1 MSNKKT
7 KNIDKS
13 TINSTDSKLI
23 KSIENHINDNVLLKL
38 KFNHH
43 NQKYKINE
51 LLNCIIIIL
60 KTGISY
66 RNISN
71 ITTINW
77 NTIYKFHCK
86 LIKYNIF
93 EDTYEKCVN
102 KYLIE
107 LNINAHHLN
116 TDTTFICNKLGIEDA
131 SFNQQIKKHKTTK
144 ISIISDDFNI
154 PISVVT
160 STGSVHD
167 SVILNKQLDKL
178 HDKHPT
184 IFNNKNIL
192 LADAAYDSLI
202 LREKVK
208 NLNMGILLTNKNIRN
223 SKKEVT
229 KFTLYEKLLL
239 NKRVNV
245 EHTINKYKQVKRC
258 QLRYD
263 KYIKTYNSFVFLAS
277 LRILINKTNIYL
289 N

>member
-1 MSNKKT
+1 M
-7 KNIDKS
+7 
-13 TINSTDSKLI
+13 
-23 KSIENHINDNVLLKL
+23 
-38 KFNHH
+38 
-43 NQKYKINE
+43 
-51 LLNCIIIIL
+51 
-60 KTGISY
+60 
-66 RNISN
+66 
-71 ITTINW
+71 
-77 NTIYKFHCK
+77 
-86 LIKYNIF
+86 
-93 EDTYEKCVN
+93 
-102 KYLIE
+102 
-107 LNINAHHLN
+107 
-116 TDTTFICNKLGIEDA
+116 EDA

-154 PISVVT
+154 PISVIT

-178 HDKHPT
+178 HDKQPT
-184 IFNNKNIL
+184 IFNNKNLL

-223 SKKEVT
+223 SKKELT

-245 EHTINKYKQVKRC
+245 EHTINNYKQVKRC

>member
-1 MSNKKT
+1 MSNKKN
-7 KNIDKS
+7 KNNDKS
-13 TINSTDSKLI
+13 PINSTDSKLI
-23 KSIENHINDNVLLKL
+23 KLIEDHINDKILLKL

-51 LLNCIIIIL
+51 LLKCIIIIL

-93 EDTYEKCVN
+93 EDTYDKCVK
-102 KYLIE
+102 KYLTD
-107 LNINAHHLN
+107 LNIKTHYLN
-116 TDTTFICNKLGIEDA
+116 IDTTFVCNKLGMEDV

-144 ISIISDDFNI
+144 ISIISDDFNV
-154 PISVVT
+154 PISVIT

-167 SVILNKQLDKL
+167 SLILDKQLDKL
-178 HDKHPT
+178 YDKQPI

-192 LADAAYDSLI
+192 LADAAYDSSI

-208 NLNMGILLTNKNIRN
+208 KLNLGILFTNKNIRN
-223 SKKEVT
+223 SKKEIT
-229 KFTLYEKLLL
+229 KYTLYEKLLL

-245 EHTINKYKQVKRC
+245 EHTINTYKQLKRC
-258 QLRYD
+258 QIRYD
-263 KYIKTYNSFVFLAS
+263 KHIRTFNSFVFLAA
-277 LRILINKTNIYL
+277 LRILINKTNI
-289 N
+289 